1 MLQPREEHATLH
13 EIGTVPVQ
21 TTNKWFHGIRGTA
34 EESELKGRTW
44 MEGKGLCWISFPFRS
59 VFFSSF
65 SRSTNSLSCLS
76 FFASPFRSAFSSF
89 LFFLTLPILFSLS
102 FRFSFLF
109 LLSFLPTTRKGGG
122 TIRTIAIYVIERDPS
137 NKWMMCFS
145 NFFFRLFKSWILS
158 VRFMIIWIIY
168 EITINGNICCSYLL
182 LSNWTCV
189 IIITLEIVL

>member
-89 LFFLTLPILFSLS
+89 LFFFNSTDSLFP
-102 FRFSFLF
+102 FVPF
-109 LLSFLPTTRKGGG
+109 LLPFSPFFSTDCKGGG

-168 EITINGNICCSYLL
+168 EIAINGNICCSYLL

>member
-89 LFFLTLPILFSLS
+89 LFFFNSTDSLFP
-102 FRFSFLF
+102 FVPF
-109 LLSFLPTTRKGGG
+109 LLPFSPFFSTDCKGGG

-168 EITINGNICCSYLL
+168 EITVNGNICCSYLL

>member
-59 VFFSSF
+59 VFFFFFFSF
-65 SRSTNSLSCLS
+65 YQFPFLSLFLCL
-76 FFASPFRSAFSSF
+76 
-89 LFFLTLPILFSLS
+89 SLS
-102 FRFSFLF
+102 FRFFFFFVLFNSTDSLFPFVPF
-109 LLSFLPTTRKGGG
+109 LLPFSPFFSTDCKGGG

>member
-1 MLQPREEHATLH
+1 
-13 EIGTVPVQ
+13 
-21 TTNKWFHGIRGTA
+21 
-34 EESELKGRTW
+34 

-89 LFFLTLPILFSLS
+89 LFFFNSTDSLFP
-102 FRFSFLF
+102 FVPF
-109 LLSFLPTTRKGGG
+109 LLPFSPFFSTDCKGGG

-145 NFFFRLFKSWILS
+145 NFFFRLFKS
-158 VRFMIIWIIY
+158 
-168 EITINGNICCSYLL
+168 
-182 LSNWTCV
+182 
-189 IIITLEIVL
+189 

>member
-89 LFFLTLPILFSLS
+89 LFFFNSIDSLFP
-102 FRFSFLF
+102 FVPF
-109 LLSFLPTTRKGGG
+109 LLPFSPFFSTDCKGGG

>member
-89 LFFLTLPILFSLS
+89 LFFFNSTDSLFP
-102 FRFSFLF
+102 FVPF
-109 LLSFLPTTRKGGG
+109 LLPFSPFFSTDCKGGD

-168 EITINGNICCSYLL
+168 EIAINGNICCSYLL

>member
-34 EESELKGRTW
+34 EESKLKGRTW

-109 LLSFLPTTRKGGG
+109 LLSFLPTVREEVQLGRLRSMWSNV
-122 TIRTIAIYVIERDPS
+122 ILRTSGWCVFLISFLD
-137 NKWMMCFS
+137 C
-145 NFFFRLFKSWILS
+145 LS
-158 VRFMIIWIIY
+158 HEFYR
-168 EITINGNICCSYLL
+168 
-182 LSNWTCV
+182 
-189 IIITLEIVL
+189 

>member
-89 LFFLTLPILFSLS
+89 LFFFNSIDSLFP
-102 FRFSFLF
+102 FVPF
-109 LLSFLPTTRKGGG
+109 LLPFSPFFSTDCKGGG

-168 EITINGNICCSYLL
+168 EIAINGNICCSYLL

>member
-59 VFFSSF
+59 VFFLLF
-65 SRSTNSLSCLS
+65 LILPIPFLVSLSLS
-76 FFASPFRSAFSSF
+76 LPFVPLF
-89 LFFLTLPILFSLS
+89 LLFCFFLTLPILFSLS

-109 LLSFLPTTRKGGG
+109 LLSFLPTVREEVQLG
-122 TIRTIAIYVIERDPS
+122 RLRSMWSNVILRISGWCVFLISFLD
-137 NKWMMCFS
+137 C
-145 NFFFRLFKSWILS
+145 LS
-158 VRFMIIWIIY
+158 HEFYR
-168 EITINGNICCSYLL
+168 
-182 LSNWTCV
+182 
-189 IIITLEIVL
+189 